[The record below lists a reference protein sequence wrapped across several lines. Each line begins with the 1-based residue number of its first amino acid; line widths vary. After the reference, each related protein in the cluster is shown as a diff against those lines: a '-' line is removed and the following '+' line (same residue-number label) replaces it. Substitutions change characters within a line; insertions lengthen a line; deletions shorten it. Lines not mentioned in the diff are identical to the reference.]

1 MVALIEK
8 AAPLAETASD
18 LKSHTGN
25 LVFMGVFFIAL
36 IVVAIWWLR
45 RG

>member
-1 MVALIEK
+1 MSLLAQMTQTSLKEVNKGYGSLIV
-8 AAPLAETASD
+8 
-18 LKSHTGN
+18 TG
-25 LVFMGVFFIAL
+25 GFFIAL